1 MRLGLI
7 FSTLSP
13 KDCDLLQTCRR
24 YHKVEKVSSN
34 PSYRW
39 VILGLGF
46 FIYFN
51 MGLVSAVLSAIV
63 TPVMNDLN
71 MTYSQ
76 MGFILGTWQLVYI
89 FVALP
94 LGFLTDRI
102 GPYKSLLLASII
114 VSLSAV
120 LRAFAVNFETLALF
134 VAVFGVGG
142 SLVSIGLPKLV
153 SVWFLGGERGMATG
167 VNSTGSMM
175 GSIVALS
182 LTNSVIMPL
191 VGNWRN
197 AFLVYGSVGFL
208 ITAVWLF
215 VGRRAPSMNEPEAAV
230 APVEREG
237 LAGAKEVYKSKN
249 VWLIVIIGVTS
260 FLSSHGLA
268 NWLPKILQLKGM
280 TPDLAGFSTAILNV
294 FAILGCFL
302 IPRLSQIMGSK
313 KSTISVLLFV
323 QGLAILAIGMAD
335 GPILWTALAL
345 DGVIKG
351 GYMPLLIVILMEMP
365 EVGAKRMGI
374 VGGLYF
380 AVGEIGGF
388 GGPFILGLL
397 RDTTGLFLSGIVFLA
412 VVCEAMIVL
421 AFLLKVETQSAQVN

>member
-1 MRLGLI
+1 
-7 FSTLSP
+7 
-13 KDCDLLQTCRR
+13 
-24 YHKVEKVSSN
+24 
-34 PSYRW
+34 

-120 LRAFAVNFETLALF
+120 LRAFAVNFETLTLF

-167 VNSTGSMM
+167 VNNTGSMT

-191 VGNWRN
+191 MGSWRN
-197 AFLVYGSVGFL
+197 AFLVYGSIGFL
-208 ITAVWLF
+208 ITAVWLLA
-215 VGRRAPSMNEPEAAV
+215 GHRTPSMNEPETAL
-230 APVEREG
+230 APVKREG
-237 LAGAKEVYKSKN
+237 LSGAKEVYKSKN
-249 VWLIVIIGVTS
+249 VWLIEIIGVTS

-268 NWLPKILQLKGM
+268 SWLRR
-280 TPDLAGFSTAILNV
+280 SCN
-294 FAILGCFL
+294 
-302 IPRLSQIMGSK
+302 
-313 KSTISVLLFV
+313 
-323 QGLAILAIGMAD
+323 
-335 GPILWTALAL
+335 
-345 DGVIKG
+345 
-351 GYMPLLIVILMEMP
+351 
-365 EVGAKRMGI
+365 
-374 VGGLYF
+374 
-380 AVGEIGGF
+380 
-388 GGPFILGLL
+388 
-397 RDTTGLFLSGIVFLA
+397 
-412 VVCEAMIVL
+412 
-421 AFLLKVETQSAQVN
+421 

>member
-1 MRLGLI
+1 MNSLNAKK
-7 FSTLSP
+7 SSMT
-13 KDCDLLQTCRR
+13 
-24 YHKVEKVSSN
+24 VESK
-34 PSYRW
+34 PIYRW

-46 FIYFN
+46 LIYFN

-63 TPVMNDLN
+63 TPVMRDLN

-89 FVALP
+89 FVAFP

-167 VNSTGSMM
+167 VNSTGSIT

-182 LTNSVIMPL
+182 LTNSLIIPL

-197 AFLVYGSVGFL
+197 AFLVYGSVGIL
-208 ITAVWLF
+208 ITTVWLF
-215 VGRRAPSMNEPEAAV
+215 VGRRTPPTSSESQPKV
-230 APVEREG
+230 TIAPVKRESLG
-237 LAGAKEVYKSKN
+237 GAKEVIKSKN
-249 VWLIVIIGVTS
+249 VWLIVVIGITS

-268 NWLPKILQLKGM
+268 NWLPTILQQKGM
-280 TPDLAGFSTAILNV
+280 SPDLAGFSTAILNV
-294 FAILGCFL
+294 FAIFGCFL
-302 IPRLSQIMGSK
+302 IPRLPHIVGSK
-313 KSTISVLLFV
+313 KSTISLLLFV
-323 QGLAILAIGMAD
+323 QGLAILALGIAD

-345 DGVIKG
+345 DGLIKG
-351 GYMPLLIVILMEMP
+351 GYMPLLMVILMDMP

-388 GGPFILGLL
+388 GGPFMLGLL
-397 RDTTGLFLSGIVFLA
+397 KDITGVFLSGIVFLA
-412 VVCEAMIVL
+412 TVCEAMIVL
-421 AFLLKVETQSAQVN
+421 AFLLKVETQIEE